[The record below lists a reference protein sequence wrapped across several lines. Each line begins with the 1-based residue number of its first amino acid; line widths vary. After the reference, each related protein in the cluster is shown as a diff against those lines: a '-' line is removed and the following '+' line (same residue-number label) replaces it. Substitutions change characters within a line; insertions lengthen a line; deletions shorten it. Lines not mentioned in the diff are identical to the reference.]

1 MVISRRRFLST
12 SALASA
18 GLGIGASAAHAFTVE
33 EMNGDVA
40 ATYHA
45 GLACARSSAY
55 HAQLLVDAEAILDG
69 EHLSAEER
77 QVRIASLV
85 CPICG
90 CALSNA

>member
-12 SALASA
+12 TALASA
-18 GLGIGASAAHAFTVE
+18 GLGIGTSAANAFSVE
-33 EMNGDVA
+33 QTSGSVA
-40 ATYHA
+40 STYHA

-55 HAQLLVDAEAILDG
+55 HAQLLVDAEAILNG
-69 EHLSAEER
+69 EKLSADER
-77 QVRIASLV
+77 KVRIASLT